1 MNQRIGIIMLLV
13 TVVAILAA
21 VGCGSSATATPQVQP
36 LPTAKPI
43 KGDPPP
49 VEPFPVEVAAPI
61 EDASVVPPSDVVGD
75 YVLNIISGLPNGC
88 AEFSEYG
95 LEQEGNAFVVSV
107 NNLVPHP
114 SLEMACT
121 EQYGMHEGQISIGSG
136 LVAGETYTVTVNDHL
151 TISFNAMDAVGLAM
165 VEQESPVETV
175 EVSETDGWYTLSVIS
190 TLPKGSSCSRFSG
203 YTINDRFLDRIEVSV
218 SHREVLADNV
228 PCTRDLPVVITEIPL
243 GTAFEDGTPYT
254 VVVNGVETNFP
265 SEELAMVSLP
275 APIESAKLVTPES
288 SDGVYSIDI
297 TFGLP
302 SGCAEFNNVEVSR
315 NGNEFVVD
323 VTNLVPN
330 PNEPIACTSIYG
342 YHDSESD
349 LGSGLTEGEAYTV
362 VINGKLTLLFTVPQS
377 DGQAMVEKGPP
388 IWSGMLDET
397 DDGYQLI
404 VASGLPLGSACSKF
418 NGYEINRRFF
428 DRVEVTVTHLEI
440 EAQNVPCTT
449 DYPTVQS
456 VISLGDVFETGRTYT
471 VSVNGEETSFIAR

>member
-21 VGCGSSATATPQVQP
+21 VGCGSSATA
-36 LPTAKPI
+36 
-43 KGDPPP
+43 PPP
-49 VEPFPVEVAAPI
+49 VEPPPVEVAAPI

-88 AEFSEYG
+88 AEFNEYG

-136 LVAGETYTVTVNDHL
+136 LVAGETYTVIVNDHL

-175 EVSETDGWYTLSVIS
+175 EVSETGGWYTLSVIS
-190 TLPKGSSCSRFSG
+190 RLPKGSSCSRFSG

-297 TFGLP
+297 TSGLP
-302 SGCAEFNNVEVSR
+302 SGCAEFNNV
-315 NGNEFVVD
+315 
-323 VTNLVPN
+323 
-330 PNEPIACTSIYG
+330 
-342 YHDSESD
+342 
-349 LGSGLTEGEAYTV
+349 
-362 VINGKLTLLFTVPQS
+362 
-377 DGQAMVEKGPP
+377 
-388 IWSGMLDET
+388 
-397 DDGYQLI
+397 
-404 VASGLPLGSACSKF
+404 
-418 NGYEINRRFF
+418 
-428 DRVEVTVTHLEI
+428 
-440 EAQNVPCTT
+440 
-449 DYPTVQS
+449 
-456 VISLGDVFETGRTYT
+456 
-471 VSVNGEETSFIAR
+471 